1 MKNESNPM
9 VSVIM
14 PFYNC
19 SFVNQAIESVL
30 NQTYSNIELI
40 VVNDGSTMYDD
51 LIKPYLYL
59 PHVKYIEK
67 TNGGTASALNEGIR
81 LATGEIFAWLSSDDL
96 FDSRKV
102 EEQVAFMIKM
112 NADVSY
118 TNYHLIN
125 EYNQIIHENAGI
137 HFEHDDDFLT
147 NLTKG
152 CHINGCTVMANLN
165 IFREIGFFNENL
177 RYAQDYDMWSRMAQH
192 YVFHYLDKPLVKY
205 RYHQSMGSILHQND
219 QIQEAENVKN
229 KYNELL
235 INAIGRRNQ
244 QKLATF
250 RQEKKI
256 DDFNVSVSSNFSD
269 SLQLIIPSSPENII
283 LAEFGLAMM
292 NEGTRVQLIGTIE
305 VAAPQ
310 SNVDILIK
318 VVRDMEIIATIKRK
332 VKFGRDY
339 QNFTFQVI
347 DLGASIGYHRYLITA
362 ECINTE
368 SNQTAVRG
376 PVTFSGLSL
385 I

>member
-1 MKNESNPM
+1 MKNEYNPM

-40 VVNDGSTMYDD
+40 VVNDGSTMYVD

-81 LATGEIFAWLSSDDL
+81 QATGEYFAWLSSDDL
-96 FDSRKV
+96 FDSRKL
-102 EEQVAFMIKM
+102 EEQVAFMTQI

-125 EYNQIIHENAGI
+125 EYNQFIYENAGI
-137 HFEHDDDFLT
+137 HFEHDDDFLI

-165 IFREIGFFNENL
+165 IFKEIGFFNENL
-177 RYAQDYDMWSRMAQH
+177 RYAQDYDMWSRIAQH

-235 INAIGRRNQ
+235 INAIGRRK
-244 QKLATF
+244 QKKLTTL
-250 RQEKKI
+250 RQEKKV
-256 DDFNVSVSSNFSD
+256 DDFNVSVPSNP
-269 SLQLIIPSSPENII
+269 LQRIIPSSPENIF
-283 LAEFGLAMM
+283 LAEFGLTVN
-292 NEGTRVQLIGTIE
+292 NEETKIQLIGTIE
-305 VAAPQ
+305 VSAPQ
-310 SNVDILIK
+310 SNVDILFK
-318 VVRDMEIIATIKRK
+318 VVRDMEIIATIRRK
-332 VKFGRDY
+332 VIFGRDY

-347 DLGASIGYHRYLITA
+347 DLGVSIGFHRYLITA
-362 ECINTE
+362 ERINTE
-368 SNQTAVRG
+368 SNQIAVCG
-376 PVTFSGLSL
+376 PVTFSGLS
-385 I
+385 II